1 MKVFVV
7 RSEKIICI
15 KNQSK
20 EYTESLQQIIKNIFL
35 DFDANN
41 TYLYSIVWTYYNIF
55 FIRILLRGLTALT
68 VLAWT
73 RSTGKVRWTRKRSVC
88 QVFWLL
94 RPNLSH
100 YIRNHLKIKGMD
112 VAIDHN
118 QSKTEKKNRLQIV

>member
-41 TYLYSIVWTYYNIF
+41 TYLYSIV
-55 FIRILLRGLTALT
+55 
-68 VLAWT
+68 
-73 RSTGKVRWTRKRSVC
+73 
-88 QVFWLL
+88 
-94 RPNLSH
+94 
-100 YIRNHLKIKGMD
+100 
-112 VAIDHN
+112 
-118 QSKTEKKNRLQIV
+118 